1 MLLFYLRLSGAGLI
15 TSMEPWESRCTN
27 VVIIQMMP
35 GFHRG
40 VGLTLAQDEEEELY
54 QLRLLQ
60 FNMLQP
66 DILGG
71 EL

>member
-1 MLLFYLRLSGAGLI
+1 
-15 TSMEPWESRCTN
+15 
-27 VVIIQMMP
+27 MMP

-40 VGLTLAQDEEEELY
+40 VGLPLAQDEEEEQY

-66 DILGG
+66 DILGKSSTNKCVQIKSANV
-71 EL
+71 

>member
-1 MLLFYLRLSGAGLI
+1 
-15 TSMEPWESRCTN
+15 
-27 VVIIQMMP
+27 MMP

-40 VGLTLAQDEEEELY
+40 IGLTLAQDEEEELY

-66 DILGG
+66 DILGE